1 MGFISIGGF
10 NLLKW
15 GAGNDRFTRTPAGWS
30 IDPDFEYNK
39 KSATWE
45 VVSGREMELF
55 TTTGQLN
62 KVVMRHASMF
72 ANGRFIHKKKDGTK
86 EGKIIE
92 DSRLVELLENP
103 NPLQSGEEWLMESA
117 INYWVYGNNVILPVK
132 GTYLSEYPS
141 VINNL
146 PWKQIKIETTGK
158 RWNETKADGVIK
170 EYRVCYSDGVDDVY
184 KPSELLHFRRSGGK
198 SAIIGESMLNAC
210 HMEISNVRA
219 SMGYRNVNLVEK
231 GALGVMYNK
240 SSDTSGRLALS
251 QEDRLALEKQTQNE
265 THGQFHGQSKVK
277 VVDGDLG
284 FLHTSLGIKEN
295 MLFEEID
302 ADVKVFIDTVQ
313 LNDNIF
319 SKEKSKIQANLLEG
333 LKMAYQDG
341 VFPFAGRFCSLLK
354 KGLGLPDNEWI
365 ELDYSHL
372 PCFQEDQKEKS
383 EVDRRKA
390 ETVKIYVELGYT
402 KEQATELLGVKL
414 V

>member
-15 GAGNDRFTRTPAGWS
+15 GTGNDRFTRTPAGWS

-39 KSATWE
+39 QSATWE

-72 ANGRFIHKKKDGTK
+72 ANGRFVHKKKDGTK

-92 DSRLVELLENP
+92 DSPLVELLENP

-117 INYWVYGNNVILPVK
+117 INYWVYGNNVMLPVK
-132 GTYLSEYPS
+132 GSALSEYPT

-146 PWKQIKIETTGK
+146 PWKQIKLTTTGK
-158 RWNETKADGVIK
+158 RWNQTKIDEIIK
-170 EYRVCYSDGVDDVY
+170 EYRVCYSDSIDDIY

-210 HMEISNVRA
+210 HMEISNVRGA
-219 SMGYRNVNLVEK
+219 MGYRNVNINEK
-231 GALGVMYNK
+231 GALGIMANK
-240 SSDTSGRLALS
+240 STDTSGKLPLS
-251 QEDRLALEKQTQNE
+251 QEDRLSLERQSQNE

-277 VVDGDLG
+277 VVDGDVN
-284 FLHTSLGIKEN
+284 FIHTSLGIKEN

-383 EVDRRKA
+383 EVDKRKA

-402 KEQATELLGVKL
+402 KEQASELVGVKL